1 MAQSRVWKGE
11 APVLSDNRGYTHA
24 PQKFNALDPNCA
36 HPWDNFCSGDETQ
49 DADQTTKSLQASFEQ
64 IVIKDSCDVEVITT
78 DTQAAINLQI
88 ALQAAIQLVIS
99 ISIASSD
106 QAEALTQELTQKL
119 INKQVNR
126 QQTYIENSRGV
137 KVTTTDTDLAVNVQV
152 LLQVL
157 LALVARLDIL

>member
-1 MAQSRVWKGE
+1 MSSKVWRGQ
-11 APVLSDNRGYTHA
+11 APVLSDNRGCAA
-24 PQKFNALDPNCA
+24 PQRFNALDPSST
-36 HPWDNFCSGDETQ
+36 HPWDCDNDTQ
-49 DADQTTKSLQASFEQ
+49 EADQTTKSVQASYES

-78 DTQAAINLQI
+78 DTQAAINLQV

-106 QAEALTQELTQKL
+106 QAEVLTQELTQKL